1 MGRTLSVAMR
11 IAGAAL
17 LGLGLDAAV
26 PPRAVAASIDLEYDA
41 FVLGFPAV
49 TLDFQLTEGSTDY
62 HVVGSLHTNGA
73 ANMVVNYR
81 LETHTDGQVVAGKLR
96 PVGET
101 SQSRRNGVEKLMRL
115 DYDGVTVR
123 AHVVPA
129 PDKMLPPDQIA
140 GTIDPVSA
148 ALAAGHTLAAT
159 GRCDQRIKVF
169 DGHTRYDLVLTDEG
183 EGRLVRGLGIYAG
196 PAHRCRLD
204 LIKIDEAQHEKS
216 AFKDEPAEV
225 WFASL
230 DPALPPVPVRI
241 DFSSHWGAASI
252 GLTRVRTAAVV
263 GVHP

>member
-1 MGRTLSVAMR
+1 MGQTPLVAGPSLR
-11 IAGAAL
+11 GAL
-17 LGLGLDAAV
+17 LSLGLIATIATSA
-26 PPRAVAASIDLEYDA
+26 RAASIDLEYDA

-49 TLDFQLTEGSTDY
+49 TLDFQLTEGHADY

-73 ANMVVNYR
+73 ANMVVDYR
-81 LETHTDGQVVAGKLR
+81 LETRTDGQVIAGKLQ
-96 PVGET
+96 PIGET

-115 DYDGVTVR
+115 DYDGTTVR

-129 PDKMLPPDQIA
+129 PDKMLRPDQIA

-148 ALAAGHTLAAT
+148 ALAAGHALAAT

-183 EGRLVRGLGIYAG
+183 EAQLARGFGIYKGA
-196 PAHRCRLD
+196 AHRCRLD

-216 AFKDEPAEV
+216 TLKDDLAEA

-241 DFSSHWGAASI
+241 DFTSHWGAASI
-252 GLTRVRTAAVV
+252 ELTKMQPAAAA
-263 GVHP
+263 GKP